1 MNSDNANVIAPP
13 PLVYLPPVVAG
24 LVAEFLWTPLQ
35 FFPERWIGH
44 AAGWP
49 IIVAGILLSAWSIRT
64 MFRAGQDPDPYGPS
78 TAIVDTGPFARSR
91 NPIYVSF
98 SVVYVGIAFVANT
111 VWLIIFMPVG
121 IALLHYGVIVREE
134 RYLERTLGD
143 EYLQYKARVRR
154 WL

>member
-1 MNSDNANVIAPP
+1 M
-13 PLVYLPPVVAG
+13 PLG
-24 LVAEFLWTPLQ
+24 W
-35 FFPERWIGH
+35 WIGH

-49 IIVAGILLSAWSIRT
+49 IIVAGILFSAWSNRT
-64 MFRAGQDPDPYGPS
+64 MFRAGEDPDPYGPS
-78 TAIVDTGPFARSR
+78 TAIVDTGPYARSR

-98 SVVYVGIAFVANT
+98 NVVCVGIAFVANT

-121 IALLHYGVIVREE
+121 VALLYYGVIAREE